1 MPELPEVET
10 VVRELQRR
18 LPGRRFTRAQ
28 VFWERTIANM
38 SPAAF
43 VERIVGRSIEGS
55 DRRAKYVVV
64 RLGEGLRLVVHLRM
78 SGRLLVEPAGEPLN
92 PYTRVALDLDDGM
105 RLVFNDTRKFGRI
118 WLVDQAELDHLF
130 VRLGPE
136 PLVEE
141 FTPQQFGSMLRGKKG
156 ALKPLLLDQ
165 SFLAGLGNIYVDEAL
180 WLAQLHP
187 LRLAGSLDE
196 AETARLYSAIRDVL
210 NLGIENRGTTFAMF
224 LTPAGE
230 PGQNQ
235 ETLKVYGRAGK
246 GRTQPAQLC
255 ERCGTPIAKI
265 FVAQRG
271 THYCPVCQ
279 PTPAEEA

>member
-18 LPGRRFTRAQ
+18 LPGRRFTGAQ

-38 SPAAF
+38 TPEAF
-43 VERIVGRSIEGS
+43 VEQIVGRSIES
-55 DRRAKYVVV
+55 IDRRAKYVII
-64 RLGEGLRLVVHLRM
+64 RLDDGLRLVVHLRM
-78 SGRLLVEPAGEPLN
+78 SGRLLVEPASEPLN
-92 PYTRVALDLDDGM
+92 PYTRVALDLDNGT

-118 WLVDQAELDHLF
+118 WLVNQAELDQLF
-130 VRLGPE
+130 ARLGPE

-141 FTPQQFGSMLRGKKG
+141 FTPEQFSSMVRSKKG
-156 ALKPLLLDQ
+156 ALKPLLLNQ
-165 SFLAGLGNIYVDEAL
+165 NFLAGLGNIYVDEAL

-196 AETARLYSAIRDVL
+196 EEIARLYSAIRDVL

-224 LTPAGE
+224 MNPAGE

-235 ETLKVYGRAGK
+235 ETLKVYGRAGRGK
-246 GRTQPAQLC
+246 KQPAELC
-255 ERCGTPIAKI
+255 ERCGTPIEKI
-265 FVAQRG
+265 TVGQRG
-271 THYCPVCQ
+271 THFCPVCQ
-279 PTPAEEA
+279 PAPAERG